1 MKKFPVDH
9 PAGPKLVAS
18 FKGRR
23 VLVVGDIMLDRYW
36 FGAVDRISPEAPV
49 PIINKRRS
57 DLAPGGAANVAANIA
72 SLGGVPVLVGMTGAD
87 DAGREL
93 RAILEGRG
101 ISPEYVVTDAGRP
114 TTVKTR
120 IIAHSQHVIRVDE
133 EETGWASAAIAAQ
146 VSELVHSLISAV
158 ELMVI
163 SDYAK
168 GLMSPSLLGRI
179 FRLARE
185 HGRRVVVDPKAH
197 DYRRYSG
204 AYLLTPNRGEALAAA
219 GIPAGQANGIA
230 AAGTRLLEMVP
241 VGAVLITQG
250 EAGMTL
256 FERGRRPVYFPAM
269 ARTVY
274 DVTGAGD
281 TVVATISLALA
292 AGASLPVTAE
302 LANLAA
308 GMAVEQVGTSAVT
321 ADQLVRA
328 LQAGRLTR
336 RFSSAGKTPGRLAG
350 PRVRRPRPQGDAVR

>member
-1 MKKFPVDH
+1 MKAGASRPVEPEFVD
-9 PAGPKLVAS
+9 S
-18 FKGRR
+18 FRDRR

-36 FGAVDRISPEAPV
+36 FGAVNRISPEAPV

-57 DLAPGGAANVAANIA
+57 ALAAGGAANVAANIA
-72 SLGGVPVLVGMTGAD
+72 SLGGIPELVGMCGVD

-93 RAILEGRG
+93 MAILKGQG
-101 ISPEYVVTDAGRP
+101 ISPEHIVTDAGRP

-120 IIAHSQHVIRVDE
+120 IIAHNQHVVRVDE
-133 EETGWASAAIAAQ
+133 EETGWASRAIA
-146 VSELVHSLISAV
+146 VRVIDLVRSLLPMSDLV
-158 ELMVI
+158 VI

-168 GLMSPSLLGRI
+168 GLMSPSLLGGI
-179 FRLARE
+179 FRLARDQ
-185 HGRRVVVDPKAH
+185 GRRVVVDPKAH
-197 DYRRYSG
+197 EYARYRG
-204 AYLLTPNRGEALAAA
+204 AYLLTPNRSEALSAA
-219 GIPAGQANGIA
+219 GIPAGRADGVA
-230 AAGTRLLEMVP
+230 AAGARLLGTLR

-292 AGASLPVTAE
+292 AGAGLPVTAE

-308 GMAVEQVGTSAVT
+308 GMAVEQVGTSTVT
-321 ADQLVRA
+321 ADQLRRA
-328 LQAGRLTR
+328 LLNGRLSR
-336 RFSSAGKTPGRLAG
+336 RRRAGAAGAGARAPRLA
-350 PRVRRPRPQGDAVR
+350 RPPKA